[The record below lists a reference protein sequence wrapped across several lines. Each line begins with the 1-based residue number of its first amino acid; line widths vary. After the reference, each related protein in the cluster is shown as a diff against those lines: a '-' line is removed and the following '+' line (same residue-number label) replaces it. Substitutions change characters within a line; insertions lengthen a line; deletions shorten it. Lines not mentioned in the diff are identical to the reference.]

1 MMRCI
6 LLKQAQAARMEA
18 CAATPGPGNL
28 SMGLG
33 LLTTPLEE
41 LCITLM
47 CGKMQYK
54 YIFIEWVS
62 QQYLAIVF
70 EDGNGA
76 RL

>member
-1 MMRCI
+1 MCSHT
-6 LLKQAQAARMEA
+6 L
-18 CAATPGPGNL
+18 GPSNL
-28 SMGLG
+28 SMGSG
-33 LLTTPLEE
+33 LLTAPQEE
-41 LCITLM
+41 LHITLM